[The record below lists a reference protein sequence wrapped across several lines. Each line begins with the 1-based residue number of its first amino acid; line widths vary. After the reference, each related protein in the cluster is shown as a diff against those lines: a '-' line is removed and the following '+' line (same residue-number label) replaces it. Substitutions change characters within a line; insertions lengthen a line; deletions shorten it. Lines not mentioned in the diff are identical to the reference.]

1 MRSDHLAKHTKTHE
15 NKAKKMVAKKG
26 EKTEK
31 AKGLT
36 SSHEED
42 RTSHVPAIK
51 QEKIDD
57 EDLKAAVFSN
67 NSNYADT
74 PKFVHDNY
82 HEASQSNS
90 LPGQSNKSSLEDYY
104 QTYHP
109 YQYQSNMYAS
119 NYFHQNSRFYQDKN
133 YFYGHVVNDQS
144 RGMFSSTASQ
154 PPNQSSSAQQVLES
168 PLNSH
173 QNEFYHQTSNF
184 QAPSSSLAN
193 QSSLPYNTS
202 NNYQQ

>member
-15 NKAKKMVAKKG
+15 NKAKKMIAKKG
-26 EKTEK
+26 EKHEK
-31 AKGLT
+31 VKGMI
-36 SSHEED
+36 SSQEED
-42 RTSHVPAIK
+42 RTAHAPVIK

-57 EDLKAAVFSN
+57 EDMKPAVFSTN
-67 NSNYADT
+67 TGYTDT
-74 PKFVHDNY
+74 PKFVLDSY
-82 HEASQSNS
+82 HEPSQPNPLS
-90 LPGQSNKSSLEDYY
+90 GQPSKASLEDYY
-104 QTYHP
+104 QSYHP

-144 RGMFSSTASQ
+144 RGMFSSTVSQ
-154 PPNQSSSAQQVLES
+154 PNTTSTQQVLES

-184 QAPSSSLAN
+184 QAPINSLAN
-193 QSSLPYNTS
+193 QNSLSYNTS

>member
-15 NKAKKMVAKKG
+15 NKAKKLIAKKG
-26 EKTEK
+26 EKSEK
-31 AKGLT
+31 AKGMIP
-36 SSHEED
+36 SQADD
-42 RTSHVPAIK
+42 RTTHVPAIK

-67 NSNYADT
+67 TTNYTDT
-74 PKFVHDNY
+74 PKFVLDNY

-90 LPGQSNKSSLEDYY
+90 LPGQPNKTSLEDYY

-133 YFYGHVVNDQS
+133 YFYGHES
-144 RGMFSSTASQ
+144 RGMFPTAASQ
-154 PPNQSSSAQQVLES
+154 PANLSSSTQQVLES

-193 QSSLPYNTS
+193 HSSLPYNTS